1 MIASKITDLI
11 GNTPM
16 LKLKMKNND
25 WNVFLKLEK
34 FNPGGSMK
42 DRMALNMIEEAEKSG
57 QLKPGGTIIESSS
70 GNTAIGLAIASAIK
84 GYHFIAVVDHHASK
98 EKPRFRRADPRQN
111 RSSDRQSGFSAGNH
125 EGAAPCLQ

>member
-42 DRMALNMIEEAEKSG
+42 DRMALNMIE
-57 QLKPGGTIIESSS
+57 
-70 GNTAIGLAIASAIK
+70 
-84 GYHFIAVVDHHASK
+84 
-98 EKPRFRRADPRQN
+98 
-111 RSSDRQSGFSAGNH
+111 
-125 EGAAPCLQ
+125 

>member
-70 GNTAIGLAIASAIK
+70 AILLL
-84 GYHFIAVVDHHASK
+84 V
-98 EKPRFRRADPRQN
+98 
-111 RSSDRQSGFSAGNH
+111 
-125 EGAAPCLQ
+125 

>member
-42 DRMALNMIEEAEKSG
+42 DRMALNMIEEAEKREAKRKER
-57 QLKPGGTIIESSS
+57 KPCDIKERFTGRPVRRTASSC
-70 GNTAIGLAIASAIK
+70 
-84 GYHFIAVVDHHASK
+84 
-98 EKPRFRRADPRQN
+98 R
-111 RSSDRQSGFSAGNH
+111 
-125 EGAAPCLQ
+125 

>member
-57 QLKPGGTIIESSS
+57 QLKPG
-70 GNTAIGLAIASAIK
+70 
-84 GYHFIAVVDHHASK
+84 
-98 EKPRFRRADPRQN
+98 
-111 RSSDRQSGFSAGNH
+111 
-125 EGAAPCLQ
+125 